1 MCTAIAAQGKHF
13 YFGRNMDLEGHFG
26 ECVTVTPR
34 NYDLRFRMAP
44 HLSRH
49 DAMIGMAK
57 VVDGYPLYA
66 DACNEHGLCMA
77 GLRFPEHAQ
86 YARQPILGKHSLAP
100 YELIPWVLGQC
111 KSADEAFE
119 ALKEIALVD
128 LPFRSDIPNTP
139 LHWFVADRLQSLAV
153 EHTRE
158 GIRVFKN
165 PAGVLTNAPSFD
177 FQISNLC
184 RYGNLSNRAEEGD
197 FARQLG
203 LRAFGMGLSAI
214 GLPGDYSSPSRFVK
228 AAWLRANMPIDLPDR
243 ERRLS
248 QVFSMLSAVAPP
260 MGSVLT
266 ASGEYHYTTYSCVID
281 TEKCEYFYQTD
292 HSKARIGHSIWESDA
307 EGREAVSLS
316 NAERSPLMQE

>member
-1 MCTAIAAQGKHF
+1 M
-13 YFGRNMDLEGHFG
+13 
-26 ECVTVTPR
+26 P
-34 NYDLRFRMAP
+34 
-44 HLSRH
+44 
-49 DAMIGMAK
+49 
-57 VVDGYPLYA
+57 
-66 DACNEHGLCMA
+66 
-77 GLRFPEHAQ
+77 
-86 YARQPILGKHSLAP
+86 P

-177 FQISNLC
+177 FQIANLC

-281 TEKCEYFYQTD
+281 TEKCEYFYQTEFSQTRLS
-292 HSKARIGHSIWESDA
+292 HSLWETSFD
-307 EGREAVSLS
+307 GTQVIPFSNDKEAV
-316 NAERSPLMQE
+316 LMQE

>member
-1 MCTAIAAQGKHF
+1 MCTVIAVQGEHF

-26 ECVTVTPR
+26 ECVAVTPR
-34 NYDLRFRMAP
+34 NFDFRFRMAP

-49 DAMIGMAK
+49 AAMIGMAV

-77 GLRFPEHAQ
+77 GLHFPDHAK
-86 YARQPILGKHSLAP
+86 YASEPVMGKLNLAP
-100 YELIPWVLGQC
+100 FELIPWVLGQC
-111 KSADEAFE
+111 KNTDEAHK
-119 ALKEIALVD
+119 ALTEIALVD
-128 LPFRSDIPNTP
+128 RQFRHDLPNTP
-139 LHWFVADRLQSLAV
+139 LHWFVADRLQSLTV

-158 GIRVFKN
+158 GMRVFKN
-165 PAGVLTNAPSFD
+165 PAGVLTNAPQFD
-177 FQISNLC
+177 FHIANLC

-197 FARQLG
+197 FAKQLG
-203 LRAFGMGLSAI
+203 LRAFATGLSAV

-228 AAWLRANMPIDLPDR
+228 AAWLRANMPTDLPER

-266 ASGEYHYTTYSCVID
+266 AKGEYRYTTYSCVID
-281 TEKCEYFYQTD
+281 AERCEYFYRTELSQARLS
-292 HSKARIGHSIWESDA
+292 HSLWETEV
-307 EGREAVSLS
+307 EGAYVIPFSNDNEAL
-316 NAERSPLMQE
+316 LMQE

>member
-1 MCTAIAAQGKHF
+1 MCTAIAVHGKNF

-34 NYDLRFRMAP
+34 NFDFRFRMAP

-49 DAMIGMAK
+49 AAMIGMAK

-66 DACNEHGLCMA
+66 DACNEYGLCMA
-77 GLRFPEHAQ
+77 GLHFPEHAR
-86 YARQPILGKHSLAP
+86 YASEPVMGKQNLAP
-100 YELIPWVLGQC
+100 FELIPWVLGQC

-128 LPFRSDIPNTP
+128 LPFRSDLPNTP
-139 LHWFVADRLQSLAV
+139 LHWFVADRVQSLAV

-158 GIRVFKN
+158 GMLVFKN
-165 PAGVLTNAPSFD
+165 PAGVLTNAPPFD
-177 FQISNLC
+177 FQIANLC
-184 RYGNLSNRAEEGD
+184 RYGNLSNRAEEGE

-228 AAWLRANMPIDLPDR
+228 AAWLRANMPIVFQDNDR
-243 ERRLS
+243 NIS
-248 QVFSMLSAVAPP
+248 QVFAMLAGVAPP
-260 MGSVLT
+260 YGSVITT
-266 ASGEYHYTTYSCVID
+266 AERYHYTTYSCVID
-281 TEKCEYFYQTD
+281 AQYAIYQYKTCFD
-292 HSKARIGHSIWESDA
+292 WRVHRFDMHTVDLDGVTVFW
-307 EGREAVSLS
+307 LS
-316 NAERSPLMQE
+316 APLDVKNVEI